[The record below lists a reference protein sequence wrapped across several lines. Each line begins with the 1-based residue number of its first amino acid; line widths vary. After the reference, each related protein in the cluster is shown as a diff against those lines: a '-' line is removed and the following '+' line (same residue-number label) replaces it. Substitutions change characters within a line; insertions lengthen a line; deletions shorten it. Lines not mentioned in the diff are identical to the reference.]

1 MATQRVH
8 LSQSNSSRK
17 IIAMKTVAVL
27 DRASSARKARIQA
40 STWISRNV
48 LAVVAITLTLALS
61 SWASSTEKV
70 LYTFQGTGDGVEP
83 IGGVVR
89 DAKGNLYGTTRFNF
103 QSSGPPTGFGLV
115 YQLTP
120 TKSGEFKEKVIY
132 AFQGEVVDGQSP
144 QSSVVFDAAGN
155 LYGTADGGLFGCGIV
170 YKLAPAQKG
179 PWTETIIHQFN
190 AFEGH
195 NDGCAPVGS
204 LIFDKAGNLYG
215 TTSQGGGGTTDTFCT
230 NGCGTVFKL
239 VPNKDGSWT
248 ETILHAL
255 HKGGGGSPDG
265 QNPFDSVVFDNTGN
279 LYGTTLAGGP
289 DDLGT
294 VFKLTPATSGKWTET
309 LLFKFHDLVNNP
321 PDGASPMAGVVLDP
335 SGNLY
340 GTTLGGGGGAGG
352 GGVVFKLTRGSD
364 GKFKESVI
372 HRFSLSKSG
381 FQDGMMPAGGLIMD
395 SAGNLF
401 GTTFL
406 GGGHNE
412 PLCQIAGQQVFEG
425 CGTIFKLTPT
435 ANGKWK
441 ERFLHAFQGDTDGG
455 FPEPDHLTMDA
466 AGNLYGTASAGGK
479 LVQSQNGFNSFGVV
493 FEILGAGGPV
503 R

>member
-1 MATQRVH
+1 
-8 LSQSNSSRK
+8 LSQYKSQGKTILMKNATVLKCVSNVRK
-17 IIAMKTVAVL
+17 LKMKMDTRIPRNIWAVA
-27 DRASSARKARIQA
+27 
-40 STWISRNV
+40 
-48 LAVVAITLTLALS
+48 AITLILAVS
-61 SWASSTEKV
+61 SWAVGNEKV
-70 LYTFQGTGDGVEP
+70 LYTFQGTGDGVQP
-83 IGGVVR
+83 IGGVIR
-89 DAKGNLYGTTRFNF
+89 DANGNLYGTTRFNF
-103 QSSGPPTGFGLV
+103 QSSGAPSGFGLV

-132 AFQGEVVDGQSP
+132 AFQGELIDGQSP
-144 QSSVVFDAAGN
+144 QSSVVFDTAGN
-155 LYGTADGGLFGCGIV
+155 LYGTADGGLHGCGIV
-170 YKLAPAQKG
+170 YKLTPTQNG
-179 PWTETIIHQFN
+179 SWTETIIHQFD

-195 NDGCAPVGS
+195 NDGCEPVGS

-239 VPNKDGSWT
+239 TPNKDGSWT
-248 ETILHAL
+248 ESILHAL
-255 HKGGGGSPDG
+255 HQGGGGSPDG
-265 QNPFDSVVFDNTGN
+265 QNPFDSVVFDNAGN

-321 PDGASPMAGVVLDP
+321 PDGANPMAGVVLDP

-340 GTTLGGGGGAGG
+340 GTTLGGGGALGG
-352 GGVVFKLTRGSD
+352 GGTVFKLTAGAT

-381 FQDGMMPAGGLIMD
+381 FQDGMIPAGGLIMD

-412 PLCQIAGQQVFEG
+412 PVCQIDGQQVFEG

-435 ANGKWK
+435 ANGKWS
-441 ERFLHAFQGDTDGG
+441 ESFLHAFQDDTDGG
-455 FPEPDHLTMDA
+455 LPEPDHLTMDA
-466 AGNLYGTASAGGK
+466 QGNLYGSASAGGK
-479 LVQSQNGFNSFGVV
+479 LVQSQNGGFNSFGVV
-493 FEILGAGGPV
+493 FEIVGAATPA

>member
-1 MATQRVH
+1 V
-8 LSQSNSSRK
+8 
-17 IIAMKTVAVL
+17 
-27 DRASSARKARIQA
+27 
-40 STWISRNV
+40 
-48 LAVVAITLTLALS
+48 
-61 SWASSTEKV
+61 
-70 LYTFQGTGDGVEP
+70 
-83 IGGVVR
+83 
-89 DAKGNLYGTTRFNF
+89 
-103 QSSGPPTGFGLV
+103 
-115 YQLTP
+115 
-120 TKSGEFKEKVIY
+120 
-132 AFQGEVVDGQSP
+132 FQGEVIDGQSP
-144 QSSVVFDAAGN
+144 ESSVVLDAAGN
-155 LYGTADGGLFGCGIV
+155 LYGTADGGIFGCGIV
-170 YKLAPAQKG
+170 YKLSPTPTG
-179 PWTETIIHQFN
+179 LWTETIIHQFD
-190 AFEGH
+190 AFNGH
-195 NDGCAPVGS
+195 TDGCEPVGS
-204 LIFDKAGNLYG
+204 LIFDTAGNLYG
-215 TTSQGGGGTTDTFCT
+215 TTSQGGGGTSDTFCT

-239 VPNKDGSWT
+239 TPNKDGSWS
-248 ETILHAL
+248 ESILHAL

-265 QNPFDSVVFDNTGN
+265 QNPFDSVVFDNAGN

-294 VFKLTPATSGKWTET
+294 VFKLTPATGGKWTET
-309 LLFKFHDLVNNP
+309 LLFEFHDLVNNP

-335 SGNLY
+335 SGNSY
-340 GTTLGGGGGAGG
+340 GTTLGGGGLAGG
-352 GGVVFKLTRGSD
+352 GGVVFKLTRGSN

-381 FQDGMMPAGGLIMD
+381 FQDGMMPVGGLIVD

-412 PLCQIAGQQVFEG
+412 PLCQIDGQQVFEG

-441 ERFLHAFQGDTDGG
+441 ESFLHAFQGDTDGG
-455 FPEPDHLTMDA
+455 LPEPDHLTMDA

-493 FEILGAGGPV
+493 FEVLGAGEPA

>member
-1 MATQRVH
+1 
-8 LSQSNSSRK
+8 
-17 IIAMKTVAVL
+17 MKTVTVL
-27 DRASSARKARIQA
+27 NCASNARRPRIQA

-48 LAVVAITLTLALS
+48 LAVVAVILTLALS
-61 SWASSTEKV
+61 SWASSTERV

-103 QSSGPPTGFGLV
+103 QGSGAPTGFGLV

-132 AFQGEVVDGQSP
+132 AFQGELIDGQSP

-170 YKLAPAQKG
+170 YKLAPTQNG
-179 PWTETIIHQFN
+179 PWTETIIHQFD
-190 AFEGH
+190 AFNGH
-195 NDGCAPVGS
+195 NDGCEPVGS

-215 TTSQGGGGTTDTFCT
+215 TTSQGGGGTSDTFCT

-239 VPNKDGSWT
+239 TPNKDGSWT
-248 ETILHAL
+248 ETILHAM

-265 QNPFDSVVFDNTGN
+265 QNPFDSVVFDNAGN

-294 VFKLTPATSGKWTET
+294 VFELTPATRGKWTET

-321 PDGASPMAGVVLDP
+321 PDGANPMAGVVLDP
-335 SGNLY
+335 AGDLY
-340 GTTLGGGGGAGG
+340 GTTTGGGGGLGGGGT
-352 GGVVFKLTRGSD
+352 VFKLTAGGN

-372 HRFSLSKSG
+372 HRFSLSESG
-381 FQDGMMPAGGLIMD
+381 FQDGMFPYGGLIMD

-401 GTTFL
+401 GTTLL

-412 PLCQIAGQQVFEG
+412 PLCFFGGVQSFTG
-425 CGTIFKLTPT
+425 CGTVFKLTPA

-441 ERFLHAFQGDTDGG
+441 ESLLHSFQGSTDGG
-455 FPEPDHLTMDA
+455 APQPDHLTMDA
-466 AGNLYGTASAGGK
+466 DGNLYGAASTGGK

-493 FEILGAGGPV
+493 FEILGAGAQAH
-503 R
+503 

>member
-1 MATQRVH
+1 MKNVTVLKCA
-8 LSQSNSSRK
+8 SNVRK
-17 IIAMKTVAVL
+17 LEMQMNT
-27 DRASSARKARIQA
+27 RIP
-40 STWISRNV
+40 RNS
-48 LAVVAITLTLALS
+48 LAVVTITLILAVS
-61 SWASSTEKV
+61 SWAASKEKV

-103 QSSGPPTGFGLV
+103 QSSGAPTGFGLV

-120 TKSGEFKEKVIY
+120 TKSGEFKEKVLHT
-132 AFQGEVVDGQSP
+132 FQGELRDGQSP

-170 YKLAPAQKG
+170 YKLAPTPNG

-195 NDGCAPVGS
+195 NDGCEPIGS
-204 LIFDKAGNLYG
+204 LIFDNAGNLYG

-239 VPNKDGSWT
+239 APNKDGSWT
-248 ETILHAL
+248 ESILHAL
-255 HKGGGGSPDG
+255 HQGGGGSRDG
-265 QNPFDSVVFDNTGN
+265 QNPFDSVVFDNAGN

-294 VFKLTPATSGKWTET
+294 VFKLTPVTSGKWTET

-321 PDGASPMAGVVLDP
+321 PDGANPMAGVVLDP

-352 GGVVFKLTRGSD
+352 GGAVFKLTAGAN
-364 GKFKESVI
+364 GKFEESVI

-381 FQDGMMPAGGLIMD
+381 FQDGMIPAGGLIMD
-395 SAGNLF
+395 SAGNLS

-412 PLCQIAGQQVFEG
+412 PVCQIDGQQVFEG

-435 ANGKWK
+435 ANGKWS
-441 ERFLHAFQGDTDGG
+441 ESFLHAFQDDTDGG
-455 FPEPDHLTMDA
+455 LPEPDHLTMDA
-466 AGNLYGTASAGGK
+466 QGNLYGTASAGGK
-479 LVQSQNGFNSFGVV
+479 LVQSQNGGFNSFGVV
-493 FEILGAGGPV
+493 FEIVGAATPA